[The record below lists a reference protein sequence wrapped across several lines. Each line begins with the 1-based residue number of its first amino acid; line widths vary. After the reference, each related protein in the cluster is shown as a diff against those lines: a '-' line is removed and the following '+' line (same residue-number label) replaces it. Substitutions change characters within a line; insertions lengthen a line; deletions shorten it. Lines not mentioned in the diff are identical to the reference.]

1 MPRGDRVAVLSSAP
15 LRTKWSNGV
24 LVAMRKQEKWDER
37 NTAKEFKVVKLPRNG
52 PKEGQ
57 SYGSWAHGK
66 KKDDAEWAKRRFD
79 AISKGT
85 L

>member
-1 MPRGDRVAVLSSAP
+1 MLLS
-15 LRTKWSNGV
+15 T
-24 LVAMRKQEKWDER
+24 AMRKQEKWDER

-57 SYGSWAHGK
+57 SYSSWAHGK
-66 KKDDAEWAKRRFD
+66 KQGDAEWAKRKAD
-79 AISKGT
+79 AISKGK